1 MNKMILKAMVAVSF
15 FTASTIASAAVWS
28 SLNPSSTPF
37 SYSPTPAD
45 AIWHYNGNLTPQN
58 DANIRAEV
66 ENVFGLTAGSLFS
79 VSKCDSTT
87 SACTGASAT
96 ESSSNGSTTNTYSS
110 VNAFNYLAIHFGQD
124 ELVFHWINPINE
136 FTFTDLNGPNGFV
149 RGLSNYRAYG
159 ENVSEVPVPAAAW
172 LFASGLGFFGVA
184 RKRINK

>member
-87 SACTGASAT
+87 SAFMVLRLL
-96 ESSSNGSTTNTYSS
+96 Y
-110 VNAFNYLAIHFGQD
+110 
-124 ELVFHWINPINE
+124 
-136 FTFTDLNGPNGFV
+136 
-149 RGLSNYRAYG
+149 
-159 ENVSEVPVPAAAW
+159 
-172 LFASGLGFFGVA
+172 
-184 RKRINK
+184 

>member
-1 MNKMILKAMVAVSF
+1 MNRTILKAMVAIPLI
-15 FTASTIASAAVWS
+15 TASTIASATWT
-28 SLNPSSTPF
+28 SLNPSATPF

-45 AIWHYNGNLTPQN
+45 AIWHYDGNLTPQN

-79 VSKCDSTT
+79 VSKCDSAT
-87 SACTGASAT
+87 SGCTGASAT
-96 ESSSNGSTTNTYSS
+96 ETSAGGSTTNTYSS
-110 VNAFNYLAIHFGQD
+110 INAFNYLAIHFGQA
-124 ELVFHWINPINE
+124 ELVFHWINPINA

-159 ENVSEVPVPAAAW
+159 VSEIPVPAAAW

-184 RKRINK
+184 RRRVRR